1 MSKTNAEI
9 FIDKYKELEQII
21 RREYNFKP
29 SESLDYAFEN
39 DFRLRKNKEDLLLL
53 REIRNLLQHQEKIKK
68 KYIVE
73 PLQEVVEL
81 EEKLIQ
87 SFINKPKCIDY
98 CIRLSDICYRNI
110 EDKVSETVK
119 EMKEKHYTHI
129 PILENGKVEYVFD
142 ENSIFNYLADEGI
155 GIDETFK
162 FKDIKNYISL
172 DNNTNEEYKFIS
184 KEYTVEKL
192 KEDIEDFKKKGKRL
206 DIAFIT
212 EKGKKEEKL
221 LGLVTIWDIVNLDT

>member
-21 RREYNFKP
+21 RAEYNFES

-39 DFRLRKNKEDLLLL
+39 DFRLRKNKKDLLLL

-73 PLQEVVEL
+73 PLQEVIEL

-87 SFINKPKCIDY
+87 NFKNKPKCIDY
-98 CIRLSDICYRNI
+98 CIKLNDVCYKTIN
-110 EDKVSETVK
+110 DKVADTIK

-142 ENSIFNYLADEGI
+142 ENSVFNYLADEEI

-184 KEYTVEKL
+184 KDYTVEKL

>member
-9 FIDKYKELEQII
+9 FIEKHKEFEQTISSKYKL
-21 RREYNFKP
+21 K
-29 SESLDYAFEN
+29 
-39 DFRLRKNKEDLLLL
+39 KNDLLIKALDEDTYLNKHRKDFTLL
-53 REIRNLLQHQEKIKK
+53 CDIRNLLQHREEIGGKFPIQPIEEI
-68 KYIVE
+68 
-73 PLQEVVEL
+73 LDL
-81 EEKLIQ
+81 EDEMYQ

-98 CIRLSDICYRNI
+98 CIRLSNICYRNI
-110 EDKVSETVK
+110 EDKVSETIK

-184 KEYTVEKL
+184 KDYTVEKL
-192 KEDIEDFKKKGKRL
+192 KGDIEDFKKKGKRL